1 MKATST
7 NVIFRTP
14 PEVIDKKSGS
24 IYLTKDLNRDT
35 HWVDCLVTGPDS
47 TLKPNDKLLVSK
59 RVTSYKFEV
68 DGVRME
74 NTSDS
79 AVLCYKRNGKLNA
92 TCGTVI
98 FEWLEPIE
106 ETTESGIILIRSEA
120 NKEVEVTRRAYVH
133 AAGPKSGVKAGDTI
147 CLSYNKDCYKMENI
161 IEGKVLHNCGTES
174 IIYYVPGN
182 E

>member
-1 MKATST
+1 MKCTST

-14 PEVIDKKSGS
+14 PEETDKKSGS

-47 TLKPNDKLLVSK
+47 ILKPTDKLLVSK

-68 DGVRME
+68 DGTKME

-79 AVLCYKRNGKLNA
+79 AVLCYKRNAKLYA

-106 ETTESGIILIRSEA
+106 EITPSGIVIIRHDA

-133 AAGPKSGVKAGDTI
+133 AAGPKSGVKAGDI
-147 CLSYNKDCYKMENI
+147 ILLAYNKDAYKMENI

-174 IIYYVPGN
+174 IICYFSN
-182 E
+182 

>member
-1 MKATST
+1 MKATSS

-14 PEVIDKKSGS
+14 QEIVERKNGS

-35 HWVDCLVTGPDS
+35 HWVDCLVTGPES
-47 TLKPNDKLLVSK
+47 VLKPGDKLLVSK
-59 RVTSYKFEV
+59 RVTSYKFVV
-68 DGVRME
+68 DGTKME

-106 ETTESGIILIRSEA
+106 ETTASGIVIVRSEA

-133 AAGPKSGVKAGDTI
+133 AAGPKAGVSKGDTI
-147 CLSYNKDCYKMENI
+147 LLAYNKDCYKMENI

-174 IIYYVPGN
+174 IICYFAS
-182 E
+182 